1 MRCQGTV
8 RPTVVLFLWWR
19 SRIFVYRK
27 ASSST
32 HCATSSFRTV
42 FTRKSSNPRGF
53 NPTRHESGEGGRVRG
68 PCQHQLH
75 DALRQYQRCGSEPR
89 GNQYADEVEV
99 TGCVALTV

>member
-1 MRCQGTV
+1 M

-32 HCATSSFRTV
+32 HCATSTFRTV

-53 NPTRHESGEGGRVRG
+53 ADWPKT
-68 PCQHQLH
+68 LH
-75 DALRQYQRCGSEPR
+75 GDG
-89 GNQYADEVEV
+89 
-99 TGCVALTV
+99 LTTLN